1 MQAVDL
7 SQIRSVIAGN
17 AAHASMTDLRI
28 TVSQSSFGEIMVR
41 VVHEGLGQYDE
52 NQRRSI
58 LLRGIEDLIGNAE
71 LLTPEEERWYG
82 PAFNENPYLPL
93 WAEALARQDPDREL
107 LFVSDLDTD
116 LKPPAIVTFYSL
128 RGGVGR
134 TTALVNAARTL
145 ASRGRRVLCIDMDLE
160 APGLSILLGLPE
172 PSDDRGSVSLLL
184 KLERGEDP
192 DIRDHVQRVTDEAE
206 LYCLPAGKVDVTY
219 AERLRL
225 VDPEIWYREPAN
237 PLHRMLDLAA
247 ESSLEPD
254 IILLD
259 ARTGISPANAPLLFD
274 VSDLAVVCFFPHL
287 QARSGTGSLVH
298 ALLNARSR
306 RSSDDVDLTPE
317 PRFLISPL
325 PPGPSAA
332 RVEERALEWIED
344 WLAPEAERRS
354 STAGS
359 LITEELVHTVPYSPE
374 IAFRD
379 AVSGEPS
386 DWSPYSPIVDWL
398 EQLLPTVEES
408 PPEVTTGDKLQT
420 LEELRFSTG
429 AAETQE
435 TLVHDYVIT
444 RVSSQAL
451 SPGVPLV
458 IGRKGTGKTALFR
471 WLLERE
477 TADPHPIPICC
488 PQTFLVKYPWIL
500 SAEGF
505 SAVEREFPD
514 TGKSWRSFW
523 PCYIALSLYLGISP
537 ENRAAPPKRFA
548 LDLTV
553 FDRSDRSYAQLEVV
567 DAIRVM
573 LAHPDAGLL
582 AARWLQDCNERQT
595 SIRLLLFDGL
605 DTGFGGTESRDR
617 RVRAVEG
624 LLGFATEIETRLP
637 KLIFKIMLRAD
648 IWQQLRFDNKSHLF
662 GRSVQLVWRDQADYF
677 KTALKQAVRSRS
689 FSTALESLGIGL
701 DVADWDNR
709 DVFRAWNLLVGE
721 RMKGGKTTFTRNWVW
736 NRLADGQGDHGPRSL
751 SQLFHEAVNWEKGEE
766 RRSTY
771 SRSILRPRALVPSLD
786 VVSAE
791 ALQALVEEFPELETT
806 VGALTRLGRTPVDA
820 RDLTE
825 EGVDTSDLELG
836 REIGL
841 LAIYEGT
848 VEDVRRYRVPD
859 LYRRALGMTRKGQA

>member
-1 MQAVDL
+1 M
-7 SQIRSVIAGN
+7 
-17 AAHASMTDLRI
+17 
-28 TVSQSSFGEIMVR
+28 SQSSFGGVMVR
-41 VVHEGLGQYDE
+41 VVHDALGQYNDE
-52 NQRRSI
+52 RRRST
-58 LLRGIEDLIGNAE
+58 LLRGIEDLVETAE
-71 LLTPEEERWYG
+71 LLTSEEERWYG
-82 PAFNENPYLPL
+82 SAFNEDPYLPL
-93 WAEALARQDPDREL
+93 WAEALARPEPDREL
-107 LFVSDLDTD
+107 LFASDLDAD
-116 LKPPAIVTFYSL
+116 LTRPAVATFYSL

-134 TTALVNAARTL
+134 TTALVSAARTL

-160 APGLSILLGLPE
+160 APGLSTLLGLPE
-172 PSDDRGSVSLLL
+172 QNDDKGSVSLLL
-184 KLERGEDP
+184 ELERGEDP
-192 DIRDHVQRVTDEAE
+192 DIRDHIQRVADEVE
-206 LYCLPAGKVDVTY
+206 LYCLPAGRVDAVY

-225 VDPEIWYREPAN
+225 IDPEIWYRESAN

-287 QARSGTGSLVH
+287 QARRGTGALVG

-306 RSSDDVDLTPE
+306 RSHDGIDLTPE

-332 RVEERALEWIED
+332 RVAARALEWIEE
-344 WLAPEAERRS
+344 WLAPGAERRS
-354 STAGS
+354 NTAGP
-359 LITEELVHTVPYSPE
+359 LIAEELVHAVSYSPE
-374 IAFRD
+374 VAFRD
-379 AVSGEPS
+379 TVSGEPS
-386 DWSPYSPIVDWL
+386 DWPPYSPVVDWL
-398 EQLLPTVEES
+398 EQLLPIGDEDVPS
-408 PPEVTTGDKLQT
+408 AATTGNKPQLLD
-420 LEELRFSTG
+420 ELRFSTG

-451 SPGVPLV
+451 SSGVPLV

-471 WLLERE
+471 WLLE
-477 TADPHPIPICC
+477 TANPPPVPICC
-488 PQTFLVKYPWIL
+488 PQTFLAQYPWVL
-500 SAEGF
+500 GADGF
-505 SAVEREFPD
+505 SVIEGEFEN

-523 PCYIALSLYLGISP
+523 PCYIALALYLGLLP
-537 ENRAAPPKRFA
+537 EDRVAPPERFA
-548 LDLTV
+548 LDVTV
-553 FDRSDRSYAQLEVV
+553 FTRSDGGYAQLEVV
-567 DAIRVM
+567 DALRAM

-582 AARWLQDCNERQT
+582 AARWLQDCSERQAKT
-595 SIRLLLFDGL
+595 RLLLFDGL
-605 DTGFGGTESRDR
+605 DTGFGGTESRTR
-617 RVRAVEG
+617 RARAVEG
-624 LLGFATEIETRLP
+624 LLGFSTEIETRLP
-637 KLIFKIMLRAD
+637 KLAFKIMLRAD

-677 KTALKQAVRSRS
+677 KTVLKQAVRSQS
-689 FSTALESLGIGL
+689 FSTALESLDIGL
-701 DVADWDNR
+701 DVAEWENM
-709 DVFRAWNLLVGE
+709 DVFRAWNFLVGE

-751 SQLFHEAVNWEKGEE
+751 SQLFHEAVAWEKAEE
-766 RRSTY
+766 LRNQY
-771 SRSILRPRALVPSLD
+771 SRSIVRPRALVPSLD
-786 VVSAE
+786 VVSDE

-806 VGALTRLGRTPVDA
+806 VEALRRLGRTPVDA

-825 EGVDTSDLELG
+825 EGVNTSELELA

-859 LYRRALGMTRKGQA
+859 LYRRALGLTRKGQA